1 MSSPQAVTENNPVQD
16 RPVARALA
24 LPAGILASALLF
36 ALAVPF
42 WTSLRGVAGPTVM
55 DSERPVLAALVAIA
69 AFAGSTAIAIVVARV
84 VNAVVGTFVLGCGVA
99 ILAMRTG
106 AAHDFVY
113 GGTSLA
119 HSAIETAVWGVLVAA
134 ASWAIYRFGGRLPD
148 FPATG
153 DAEVDSPT
161 GPSARRAWFAAVL
174 AVVVAWFVLVTD
186 TKGQAIGAVTLG
198 AFAAGFLARSLARGT
213 QPVYLAAAVLAA
225 FAATLGYIAFSIRGD
240 LSVGLIDGSFPRF
253 LRVMPV
259 DAAAGA
265 LVGSAMGFGFAR
277 SFVAPPEE

>member
-153 DAEVDSPT
+153 DAEVDS
-161 GPSARRAWFAAVL
+161 RR
-174 AVVVAWFVLVTD
+174 
-186 TKGQAIGAVTLG
+186 IGE
-198 AFAAGFLARSLARGT
+198 
-213 QPVYLAAAVLAA
+213 
-225 FAATLGYIAFSIRGD
+225 
-240 LSVGLIDGSFPRF
+240 
-253 LRVMPV
+253 RVMDELRQLDQV
-259 DAAAGA
+259 AY
-265 LVGSAMGFGFAR
+265 VRFASEYR
-277 SFVAPPEE
+277 KFEDVRAFREEIERLEGQPTPEELRQQPELLPEERRERKR